1 MLPRTWPVLPTCT
14 LSEFLVTRL
23 ALAVHYV
30 RCVLFCAFIP
40 VITYTRM
47 YVFDAYLLVAF
58 PVAVSTLLALEME
71 TT

>member
-1 MLPRTWPVLPTCT
+1 MSFSLRAWLLLCIMCDVFC
-14 LSEFLVTRL
+14 F
-23 ALAVHYV
+23 
-30 RCVLFCAFIP
+30 VLFCAFIP